1 MNLHYR
7 RLNEQIS
14 KIKLDIEY
22 DARQQATGRN
32 IPVDETLYAKEVEKI
47 KNHYGRKIKHFEEE
61 LAVVEDKLFVIE
73 NRLYLFHDE
82 PLPETLEEVRRL
94 YMERLP
100 EDYSDELL
108 HAFDVTLQSE
118 GILPRVEELELGQ
131 DKKLQAL
138 AKRRARGSVESVAYL
153 EETIRLEAMEVI
165 ILLERHEKLV
175 HIANQTFSSHKEL
188 YSYAKELSQEILEV
202 GEYLNAKK
210 YSEEL
215 IQTRSELESEIL
227 KAKTKKK
234 SQLERT
240 ENNPPLRE
248 PQFTAFKN
256 NNHPFTSAG
265 RELYEKLAQL
275 EGKVNSTGEA
285 IASLQNLEENIV
297 QQKRIVRAWSTPK
310 PGHQIKSTPVVK
322 MTEMT
327 NNRIR
332 TGLEVAD
339 FELRKTTTIDSR
351 SKVRNNIQEKP
362 THTPTVKRGLP
373 PRPVTKSIEAPV
385 VSTRLP
391 NMPSLPSPELLANQR
406 TLPSRP
412 GNQDTHKGLPQAPQ
426 RLPQSPTARK
436 MNELPRSPGGL
447 PTAPTSTP
455 RSALP
460 TAPSSPSHTAKQTH
474 YDTEEQN
481 YTLPSVSQMVN
492 PTGARSLPTAPGRT
506 TPVTPTSNPLPT
518 TPQRTAT
525 PSQNTPPPAFT
536 PAQPLPTTPQSNVP
550 ASSPLP
556 AQPSRNSLPTQPSQE
571 LEIQNYSK
579 PLQGK
584 QSRVRKPLPQ
594 KPQEPRVA
602 PQRDEPSNLPVLPT
616 KPRTPEN
623 RASPTRASGNNGTIR
638 GMRVARP
645 RHR

>member
-47 KNHYGRKIKHFEEE
+47 KNHYAKKIKNFEQE

-131 DKKLQAL
+131 GKKLKAL
-138 AKRRARGSVESVAYL
+138 EKRRIRGSAESIAYL

-175 HIANQTFSSHKEL
+175 HIANQTFSSNKEL

-310 PGHQIKSTPVVK
+310 SGHQIKLTPIVK

-332 TGLEVAD
+332 TGLGIAD
-339 FELRKTTTIDSR
+339 FELHKTTTIDAR
-351 SKVRNNIQEKP
+351 SKVRNNIKEKT

-373 PRPVTKSIEAPV
+373 PRPVTKSIEAPAV
-385 VSTRLP
+385 ASRLP
-391 NMPSLPSPELLANQR
+391 NMPSLPSPELLVNQR

-412 GNQDTHKGLPQAPQ
+412 QNQDANTGVSQNPQ
-426 RLPQSPTARK
+426 RIPQSPAIRK
-436 MNELPRSPGGL
+436 VNELPRSPGGL
-447 PTAPTSTP
+447 PTAPTNIN

-460 TAPSSPSHTAKQTH
+460 TAPSSIKQTN

-481 YTLPSVSQMVN
+481 YILPSVSQMVN
-492 PTGARSLPTAPGRT
+492 PTGAKSLPTAPGRT
-506 TPVTPTSNPLPT
+506 TPITPTTPSLPT
-518 TPQRTAT
+518 TPQRTAN
-525 PSQNTPPPAFT
+525 PPQNTTST
-536 PAQPLPTTPQSNVP
+536 PAQQLPTTPINNVP
-550 ASSPLP
+550 MRNPLLTQAP
-556 AQPSRNSLPTQPSQE
+556 KNSLPTQPSQE

-594 KPQEPRVA
+594 KPQESRVA
-602 PQRDEPSNLPVLPT
+602 PQRNESNNLPVLPT
-616 KPRTPEN
+616 KPRTSEN
-623 RASPTRASGNNGTIR
+623 KTSPTRATSNNGSIR

>member
-1 MNLHYR
+1 MNLHYH

-47 KNHYGRKIKHFEEE
+47 KNHYGKKIKNFEQE
-61 LAVVEDKLFVIE
+61 LAIVEDKLFVIE

-100 EDYSDELL
+100 EDYSEELL

-118 GILPRVEELELGQ
+118 GILPRVEELEIGQ
-131 DKKLQAL
+131 DKRFKTLE
-138 AKRRARGSVESVAYL
+138 KRRARGSAESISFL
-153 EETIRLEAMEVI
+153 EETIRLEAMEII

-215 IQTRSELESEIL
+215 IQARGELESEIL
-227 KAKTKKK
+227 KAKTKRK

-275 EGKVNSTGEA
+275 EGKINSTSEA

-297 QQKRIVRAWSTPK
+297 QQKRIVRAWSTPQT
-310 PGHQIKSTPVVK
+310 GHQIKSTPIVK
-322 MTEMT
+322 MTDMT
-327 NNRIR
+327 HNRIR
-332 TGLEVAD
+332 TGLGVAD
-339 FELRKTTTIDSR
+339 FTLQKTTTIDLR
-351 SKVRNNIQEKP
+351 SKVRNNIEEKP
-362 THTPTVKRGLP
+362 THVPTVKRGLP

-385 VSTRLP
+385 TASRLP
-391 NMPSLPSPELLANQR
+391 NMPSLPSPELLVNQR

-412 GNQDTHKGLPQAPQ
+412 QHQESTKGLPQSPQ
-426 RLPQSPTARK
+426 RIPQSPSTRK
-436 MNELPRSPGGL
+436 TNELPRSPGGL
-447 PTAPTSTP
+447 PTAPTSSSP
-455 RSALP
+455 ALP
-460 TAPSSPSHTAKQTH
+460 TSPVSHNNSINQTRG
-474 YDTEEQN
+474 DAEDRN

-492 PTGARSLPTAPGRT
+492 PTGVRSLPTAPGRT
-506 TPVTPTSNPLPT
+506 TPLKQTTPSLPT
-518 TPQRTAT
+518 TPQRTPNPPRHT
-525 PSQNTPPPAFT
+525 DPSTLPPV
-536 PAQPLPTTPQSNVP
+536 QQLPTTPAINAP
-550 ASSPLP
+550 TRTNLPNSSPRSP
-556 AQPSRNSLPTQPSQE
+556 LPTQPSQE

-602 PQRDEPSNLPVLPT
+602 PQKGEPNNLPVLPT
-616 KPRTPEN
+616 KPRTSGNAP
-623 RASPTRASGNNGTIR
+623 SPTRSTDTNGTIR